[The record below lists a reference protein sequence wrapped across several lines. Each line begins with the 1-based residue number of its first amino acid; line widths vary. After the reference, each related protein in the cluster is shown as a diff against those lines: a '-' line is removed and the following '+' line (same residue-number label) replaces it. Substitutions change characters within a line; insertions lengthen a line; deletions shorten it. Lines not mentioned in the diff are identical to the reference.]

1 MDSRAL
7 SESEADVSE
16 EVAKTLV
23 FWGALALWALARK
36 MKGIVK

>member
-1 MDSRAL
+1 
-7 SESEADVSE
+7 VSE

-36 MKGIVK
+36 LREIVK